1 MSGHSDVGECPSC
14 GDEMVT
20 YHNWKPFPHGEN
32 YCVHCGFYSTTK
44 TGQMTLEL
52 LNDYRKEWNEGHL
65 DEEDGDK
72 PLEMLTELP
81 KCDSDPY

>member
-1 MSGHSDVGECPSC
+1 MSGYSDINDCPNC
-14 GDEMVT
+14 GMDMNT
-20 YHNWKPFPHGEN
+20 FTDYKPFNRSEN
-32 YCVHCGFYSTTK
+32 WCIHCEFYSTTK